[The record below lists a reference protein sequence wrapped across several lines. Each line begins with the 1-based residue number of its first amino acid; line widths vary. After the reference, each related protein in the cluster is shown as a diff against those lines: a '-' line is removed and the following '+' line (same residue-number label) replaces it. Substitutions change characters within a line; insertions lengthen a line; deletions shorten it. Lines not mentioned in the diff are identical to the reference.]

1 MSRSKKEKQE
11 IPSNWSSVVV
21 DVGLLVKVLSLYV
34 DIEYTIHEYNNVAV
48 SYEESVPT

>member
-1 MSRSKKEKQE
+1 MTRSKKEKQE

-21 DVGLLVKVLSLYV
+21 EVGLLVKVLSLYV
-34 DIEYTIHEYNNVAV
+34 DIEYTSMWPV